1 MDGEVNNP
9 TARIAQDVK
18 RDERDEQDETRRD
31 RRTRWTHW
39 MDAGDGRIGWT
50 YWMDA
55 RDGRDGQD
63 RRRQHKEGKGLRRVR
78 GKDEGTNQRV
88 GGGEAKRREQVNR

>member
-9 TARIAQDVK
+9 TVRITQDVK
-18 RDERDEQDETRRD
+18 RDEQDETDARDGRR
-31 RRTRWTHW
+31 RWTQE
-39 MDAGDGRIGWT
+39 MDVLDGRIGWT
-50 YWMDA
+50 HEMDA
-55 RDGRDGQD
+55 RDGQD

-88 GGGEAKRREQVNR
+88 GGGEAKRRDRRGEANE